1 MKKVSGLFRN
11 GCIALVGSISA
22 VAANAADGGT
32 GAAAAAQAALD
43 AAQSDVNATSPK
55 VMMVVAAVV
64 GVGILIS
71 LIRKA

>member
-1 MKKVSGLFRN
+1 MQKLSGLFRN
-11 GCIALVGSISA
+11 GCIAA
-22 VAANAADGGT
+22 VASLSAA
-32 GAAAAAQAALD
+32 GAAHAAAGETSAAAGAALD
-43 AAQSDVNATSPK
+43 SALSDVNATSPK

>member
-1 MKKVSGLFRN
+1 MKNVSGLFRN
-11 GCIALVGSISA
+11 GCIAVVASLSA
-22 VAANAADGGT
+22 M
-32 GAAAAAQAALD
+32 GAAHAAGEGTSAAAGAALD
-43 AAQSDVNATSPK
+43 SALSDVQATSPK

>member
-1 MKKVSGLFRN
+1 MQKLSGLFRN
-11 GCIALVGSISA
+11 GCIAAVASLSA
-22 VAANAADGGT
+22 V
-32 GAAAAAQAALD
+32 GAAHAAAGETSAAAGAALD
-43 AAQSDVNATSPK
+43 SALSDVNATSPK